1 MPDDIEDLKQRVSN
15 LEGLVIDLTAALKRF
30 HKQNAERTARL
41 DLFVA
46 LPPNTV
52 LAQGPGLNVGVV
64 AVPAVESVF
73 VRLRDALVERFEA
86 KTGRKYVFDGVKD
99 AAAVKRLSSASLPIS
114 AIVDRWEECF
124 TTTGFPGTQSIAQF
138 AMRLNSF
145 GKKSVA
151 TPPTPDGDP
160 YAVKEK
166 P

>member
-1 MPDDIEDLKQRVSN
+1 MPSELDDLKQRVSN

-30 HKQNAERTARL
+30 HKQNAERVARL
-41 DLFVA
+41 DLFTA
-46 LPPNTV
+46 PIASPN
-52 LAQGPGLNVGVV
+52 P
-64 AVPAVESVF
+64 VPAVESMF
-73 VRLRDALVERFEA
+73 VRLRDALVARFES

-99 AAAVKRLSSASLPIS
+99 AAAVKRLSSAPIPVL

-160 YAVKEK
+160 YAVKER